1 MSLTVELV
9 QHLPDFEALQPDWNE
24 LVESMAFPEIFHFW
38 EWNFCYF
45 KHYRTAD
52 ELFILVVR
60 DQSKKVVSI
69 APLCIRSMRRLGV
82 RIRVLETIVVNIGDY
97 RNFLTRAG
105 THRGRVVE
113 AVLDYLRDSAAR
125 WDVIDIAQFSSR
137 DSTTAHLATLAQG
150 YPGWN
155 VRVRITTATAVRR
168 LSSPTTAEDVEK
180 VRRLRRKLKDLERR
194 GLQVQIGS
202 ADFAKYWPTF
212 CELHRK
218 TWPLSPF
225 HEAVGMAFY
234 DDLKSRPGLKEKL
247 EFSVAEFQGR
257 PVAMHFGFVDRS
269 KLYHYMT
276 VMDREFRNERV
287 GAVLLYVMIQHYQKT
302 LQNFDFMRGMETYK
316 LWFTDDLDISF
327 RLVIHRNAS
336 GPAFL
341 YNLGAVTRQYA
352 IDLGFPRAA
361 LQLAKGG
368 AAKVR
373 DRLLGSR

>member
-1 MSLTVELV
+1 MSLTVDLV
-9 QHLPDFEALQPDWNE
+9 QHLPDFEALQSDWNE
-24 LVESMAFPEIFHFW
+24 LVESMAFPEIFHLW
-38 EWNFCYF
+38 EWNYCYF
-45 KHYRTAD
+45 NHYRTGD

-60 DQSKKVVSI
+60 DQSKKIVSI
-69 APLCIRSMRRLGV
+69 APLCVRNVTRLGV
-82 RIRVLETIVVNIGDY
+82 RIRIVETIVVNIGDY

-105 THRGRVVE
+105 AHRGRVVS
-113 AVLDYLRDSAAR
+113 AVLDFLHDRGAH

-137 DSTTAHLATLAQG
+137 DSTTGHLATLAQG
-150 YPGWN
+150 YPDWN
-155 VRVRITTATAVRR
+155 ARVRITTATAVRR

-180 VRRLRRKLKDLERR
+180 VRRLRRKLKNLQQR
-194 GLQVQIGS
+194 GLQIQIGC
-202 ADFAKYWPTF
+202 ADFAKFWPTF

-225 HEAVGMAFY
+225 HEATGLEFFE
-234 DDLKSRPGLKEKL
+234 DLKSRPGLKGKL

-257 PVAMHFGFVDRS
+257 PVAMHFGFVDRN

-327 RLVIHRNAS
+327 RLVIHRNSS
-336 GPAFL
+336 GPAFF
-341 YNLGAVTRQYA
+341 YNLGEATRQYA
-352 IDLGFPRAA
+352 IDLGFPKAA
-361 LQLAKGG
+361 LRLAKGG
-368 AAKVR
+368 AAKLR
-373 DRLLGSR
+373 DRLLGTR